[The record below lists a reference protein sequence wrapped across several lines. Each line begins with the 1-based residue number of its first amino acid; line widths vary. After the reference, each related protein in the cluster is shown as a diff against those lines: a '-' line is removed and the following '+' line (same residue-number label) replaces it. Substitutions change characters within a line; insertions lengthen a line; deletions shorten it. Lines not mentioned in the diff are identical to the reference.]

1 MTVREQSKGHILV
14 IDDEPIVHESIQRIL
29 SEEGYRVDGDLRV
42 KDAMERLKK
51 TPYDLVL
58 TDLMMPEQNG
68 LEAVKAIG
76 REHPG
81 IGVVMFTGYPNVDSA
96 VESIKLG
103 SLDYLPKPFTPDEL
117 IAVVVRSLE
126 KVQKSRRD
134 LKLEQLFVEAE
145 KAIQS
150 SLDLKEVL
158 QIINTNIVRIFQA
171 KGSSL
176 FLYNK
181 RTNSLDLTS
190 TCGLSDSYLKKGKLD
205 AAKSIPEVLAS
216 NEPVCIEA
224 AVFDQHLQYPDE
236 ARKEGISAIL
246 SLPLK
251 IDQKPLGVLRL
262 YRADARSFTREEI
275 KVLTQLADLGSRAI
289 HNAQSL
295 QRIRHDM
302 EELKKYIPGEKS

>member
-1 MTVREQSKGHILV
+1 
-14 IDDEPIVHESIQRIL
+14 
-29 SEEGYRVDGDLRV
+29 
-42 KDAMERLKK
+42 
-51 TPYDLVL
+51 
-58 TDLMMPEQNG
+58 
-68 LEAVKAIG
+68 
-76 REHPG
+76 
-81 IGVVMFTGYPNVDSA
+81 
-96 VESIKLG
+96 
-103 SLDYLPKPFTPDEL
+103 
-117 IAVVVRSLE
+117 VVRSLE